1 MANRNKHRAR
11 SQYSYHN
18 KPDFTDFERKANMKQ
33 IQKASQNS
41 SAGLLGRLLGKLKQ
55 AYHRM
60 TSK

>member
-1 MANRNKHRAR
+1 MANRNKHMAR

-41 SAGLLGRLLGKLKQ
+41 SAGLLGKLKQ
-55 AYHRM
+55 AFHRM

>member
-18 KPDFTDFERKANMKQ
+18 KPDFTDFERKANMRQ

-41 SAGLLGRLLGKLKQ
+41 SAGLLGKLKQ
-55 AYHRM
+55 AFHRM
-60 TSK
+60 PSK

>member
-1 MANRNKHRAR
+1 MAR

-33 IQKASQNS
+33 VQKASQMS
-41 SAGLLGRLLGKLKQ
+41 SVGLLGKLKQ
-55 AYHRM
+55 AFHRM